1 VVRPRTA
8 IVVTHP
14 IQHFCPLYR
23 ALSATNKINLRVFFA
38 SDAGAGIY
46 FDEEFGQAIRFQGN
60 LLDGFDYEFLPGH
73 LKGVSLEGKIGNPH
87 LGERLS
93 AFEPDVV
100 QVYGYY
106 HTISRDAIRWAGE
119 RKRPVLF
126 CSDSE
131 LRAPRRLWTRA
142 MKALALPRI
151 LAKCDGF
158 LTVGDCNEDYFLN
171 YGMSPDRFFRCPL
184 PIDDEMLTK
193 ALISRA
199 EARGCIREKFGLPA
213 DSMVA
218 LVVGKLTTRKS
229 VDHAI
234 RAMAETW
241 RRGLRGRLFLIVA
254 GSGPEK
260 EVLEGLARD
269 LEPDAIRFAGFVEV
283 AELPRYYCAADL
295 LIHPSSQD
303 PHPLAVA
310 EAVFCGLPAII
321 SNRVGSAGPSDDVQ
335 LGVNGLEYAYG
346 DTEALARH
354 LLYLGEHP
362 EERRRMSQES
372 LEIGRKRTLSVCVA
386 GYLKALEAVM
396 AKAGAVA
403 EPAPLT

>member
-1 VVRPRTA
+1 VG

-23 ALSATNKINLRVFFA
+23 ALTATNKIDLRVFFA
-38 SDAGAGIY
+38 TDAGAGVY
-46 FDEEFGQAIRFQGN
+46 FDEGFGQAIRFQGN
-60 LLDGFDYEFLPGH
+60 LLDGFGYEFLPGH
-73 LKGVSLEGKIGNPH
+73 LTGVSVETRIGNPH
-87 LGERLS
+87 VGERLS

-106 HTISRDAIRWAGE
+106 HAISRDAIHWAVK
-119 RKRPVLF
+119 RKKPVLF

-131 LRAPRRLWTRA
+131 LRGPRKLWTRA
-142 MKALALPRI
+142 MKALVLPRM

-158 LTVGDCNEDYFLN
+158 LTVGDCNEDYFRN
-171 YGMSPDRFFRCPL
+171 YGVSTDRFFRCPY

-193 ALISRA
+193 ALASRD
-199 EARGCIREKFGLPA
+199 EARSFVREKFGLPP
-213 DSMVA
+213 DGMVA
-218 LVVGKLTTRKS
+218 LVVGKLTARKS

-234 RAMAETW
+234 RAVAETW
-241 RRGLRGRLFLIVA
+241 RRELRAKLFLIVA
-254 GSGPEK
+254 GNGPEK
-260 EVLEGLARD
+260 EPLEGLARN

-310 EAVFCGLPAII
+310 EAVFCGLPAVV
-321 SNRVGSAGPSDDVQ
+321 SNRVGSVGPTDDVR
-335 LGVNGLEYAYG
+335 LGVNGMEYAYG

-354 LLYLGEHP
+354 LLYLHEHP
-362 EERRRMSQES
+362 EERRRMSRES
-372 LEIGRKRTLSVCVA
+372 LQIGQKRTLGVCVA
-386 GYLKALEAVM
+386 GYLKALDAVL
-396 AKAGAVA
+396 AKAGVEACHPV
-403 EPAPLT
+403 PSR